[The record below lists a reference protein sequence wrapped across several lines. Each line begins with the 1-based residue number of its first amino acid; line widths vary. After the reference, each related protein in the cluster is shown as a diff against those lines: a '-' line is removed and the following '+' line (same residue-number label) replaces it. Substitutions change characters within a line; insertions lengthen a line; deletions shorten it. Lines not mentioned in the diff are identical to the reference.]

1 MAKGEKE
8 MNKQELQEILEA
20 HKKWFKGEDGGKRAN
35 LRDANLFGANLYG
48 ANLYGADL
56 CFANLRDAILCDA
69 NLRDA
74 DLFGANLYGANL
86 YGANLHDAI
95 LCDAILCGANLFGA
109 NLDQKGQVRR
119 GFIVQRKLTG
129 WKKCKNNILVKLE
142 IPKGAVVF
150 SINNDKC
157 RTNIA
162 KVVKIVGGDGKV
174 AVSTH
179 DVNFIYKLGKT
190 IVINDFDCMY
200 NVECSTGI
208 HFFRTMKEA
217 KDYE

>member
-1 MAKGEKE
+1 
-8 MNKQELQEILEA
+8 MNKQEIQEILEA
-20 HKKWFKGEDGGKRAN
+20 HKNWLRDEDGGKCAD
-35 LRDANLFGANLYG
+35 LCDADLYGANLCGADLRRADLRG

-56 CFANLRDAILCDA
+56 
-69 NLRDA
+69 
-74 DLFGANLYGANL
+74 YGANL
-86 YGANLHDAI
+86 CNAN
-95 LCDAILCGANLFGA
+95 LCGANLRRA
-109 NLDQKGQVRR
+109 NLDQKEQIRK

-129 WKKCKNNILVKLE
+129 WKKCRNNILVKLE
-142 IPKGAVVF
+142 IPKRAVVF

-200 NVECSTGI
+200 NFECSTGI

-217 KDYE
+217 KNYE